1 MAPAAHHAT
10 LSAACRELRSV
21 VVAGAEAVGAS
32 VLHPPTA
39 AAPWT
44 ARLVAAAPSFLA
56 PVDGAVASTTG
67 SRLLDAKLAAVG
79 RVLEERRRDVV
90 VATFR
95 GADGEGDGR
104 LTADEFLVALHRLD
118 VFPLDEGLDALD
130 AADVRGLYEFF
141 DDDEGKGV
149 DVDEL
154 LSLALDRA
162 VVAHAHG
169 RDAILARA
177 NAAAARSGASLDG
190 DIVRDVA
197 EYLVRHDRRRDGCCK
212 QAALEKALRWTGISS
227 ELAPLDLEELLDALR
242 VEEPAGRSS
251 AASAKKKAPPRSDY
265 ALFLERVLD
274 SEAPVRRV
282 AHRPEPA
289 RKPPKQARR
298 LFGAACAKLFDACA
312 ASARRGGPRFHELFA
327 DVDRRRVGA
336 VDVDGFDDALD
347 DLGEWL
353 LADGP
358 LLFDDERAAVL
369 DCTAGSDGLVDY
381 ETLEWLLHYG
391 QAPEEEEPYAPE
403 TPYVRTPARF
413 RDDDARASRASLGYD
428 DYRRRPPPT
437 ALAGDAQM
445 GDVARRLRAALKDLR
460 LRYGGPVDLERAFER
475 FDRRGRGVVESPD
488 FLHVLHS
495 LNLSAQDTRA
505 ISRRFD
511 KYGDCVDYRD
521 FIRFAEQDYNELTF
535 LARHVA
541 DKLGDQQRRGLD
553 VLLPFTMGDRAGHG
567 LLPARDFADALAAL
581 DLDLTDADIGDL
593 AAHFARPNDPDYVD
607 YRDFLKFASTAAT
620 GPSGPGPP
628 ERRRRRLRRPP
639 RRDAPPRG
647 RTTRRCAAGPPTRGL
662 LRGAGARPGRPL
674 NFVDDAGAWRS

>member
-1 MAPAAHHAT
+1 M
-10 LSAACRELRSV
+10 
-21 VVAGAEAVGAS
+21 
-32 VLHPPTA
+32 
-39 AAPWT
+39 
-44 ARLVAAAPSFLA
+44 
-56 PVDGAVASTTG
+56 
-67 SRLLDAKLAAVG
+67 
-79 RVLEERRRDVV
+79 
-90 VATFR
+90 
-95 GADGEGDGR
+95 
-104 LTADEFLVALHRLD
+104 
-118 VFPLDEGLDALD
+118 
-130 AADVRGLYEFF
+130 
-141 DDDEGKGV
+141 
-149 DVDEL
+149 
-154 LSLALDRA
+154 
-162 VVAHAHG
+162 
-169 RDAILARA
+169 
-177 NAAAARSGASLDG
+177 
-190 DIVRDVA
+190 
-197 EYLVRHDRRRDGCCK
+197 CC
-212 QAALEKALRWTGISS
+212 
-227 ELAPLDLEELLDALR
+227 P
-242 VEEPAGRSS
+242 
-251 AASAKKKAPPRSDY
+251 
-265 ALFLERVLD
+265 
-274 SEAPVRRV
+274 
-282 AHRPEPA
+282 
-289 RKPPKQARR
+289 
-298 LFGAACAKLFDACA
+298 
-312 ASARRGGPRFHELFA
+312 GGPRFHELFA

-369 DCTAGSDGLVDY
+369 DCTAGADGLVDY
-381 ETLEWLLHYG
+381 ETLYEWLLHYG
-391 QAPEEEEPYAPE
+391 QAPEEEETYAPE

-413 RDDDARASRASLGYD
+413 RDDDLRASRGSLGYD

-460 LRYGGPVDLERAFER
+460 VRYGGPVDLERAFER

-607 YRDFLKFASTAAT
+607 YRDFLKFVREH
-620 GPSGPGPP
+620 GGHRP
-628 ERRRRRLRRPP
+628 ERP
-639 RRDAPPRG
+639 RVHRSVDG
-647 RTTRRCAAGPPTRGL
+647 GDYDG
-662 LRGAGARPGRPL
+662 LRGATPHAARPDHSPMRSAGDAFLRTRADFFAEPALAQDDPL